1 MIKRTNDIL
10 QLIVSSKKR
19 AIAEQK
25 SKISLEDIERLAKD
39 FPELPRKFFSSL
51 KASYQKKD
59 TAIIAEIKQA
69 SPSKGIISQ
78 NFEPQ
83 AIAKSYE
90 EAGATCIS
98 VLTEKDFFLGSP
110 SSIKSVK
117 DACSLPVLRKDFIVD
132 DYQIFESKLIGSDC
146 ILLIAAILDI
156 SDLHRLYELAISVD
170 MDVLVEVHNSEELN
184 KALTLSPKMIGINNR
199 NLSTFEVNLQV
210 TIDLV
215 SKIPPDVLLVT
226 ESGIKTRLHI
236 ERMLSHGVY
245 GFLIGEALMT
255 DADPGLALSRLTSS

>member
-25 SKISLEDIERLAKD
+25 SKISREDIERLAKD

-83 AIAKSYE
+83 VIAKSYE

-98 VLTEKDFFLGSP
+98 VLTETDFFLGSP
-110 SSIKSVK
+110 SYIKSVK

-156 SDLHRLYELAISVD
+156 SDLHHL
-170 MDVLVEVHNSEELN
+170 
-184 KALTLSPKMIGINNR
+184 
-199 NLSTFEVNLQV
+199 
-210 TIDLV
+210 
-215 SKIPPDVLLVT
+215 
-226 ESGIKTRLHI
+226 
-236 ERMLSHGVY
+236 
-245 GFLIGEALMT
+245 
-255 DADPGLALSRLTSS
+255 

>member
-78 NFEPQ
+78 NF
-83 AIAKSYE
+83 
-90 EAGATCIS
+90 
-98 VLTEKDFFLGSP
+98 
-110 SSIKSVK
+110 
-117 DACSLPVLRKDFIVD
+117 
-132 DYQIFESKLIGSDC
+132 
-146 ILLIAAILDI
+146 
-156 SDLHRLYELAISVD
+156 
-170 MDVLVEVHNSEELN
+170 
-184 KALTLSPKMIGINNR
+184 
-199 NLSTFEVNLQV
+199 
-210 TIDLV
+210 
-215 SKIPPDVLLVT
+215 
-226 ESGIKTRLHI
+226 
-236 ERMLSHGVY
+236 
-245 GFLIGEALMT
+245 
-255 DADPGLALSRLTSS
+255 